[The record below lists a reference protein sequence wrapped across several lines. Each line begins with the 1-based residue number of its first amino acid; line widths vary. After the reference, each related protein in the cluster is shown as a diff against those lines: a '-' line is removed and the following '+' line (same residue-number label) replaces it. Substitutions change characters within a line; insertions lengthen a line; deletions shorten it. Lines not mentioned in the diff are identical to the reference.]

1 MIGKQ
6 SSTTM
11 TDKPEQAK
19 KRSDLSSIPT
29 KQYIDQ
35 TVAPVLL
42 NGLTA
47 LVKERPTDPIGFL
60 ANYLLKHKGNN
71 DDQREESSENDQN

>member
-1 MIGKQ
+1 
-6 SSTTM
+6 M
-11 TDKPEQAK
+11 TDKPEITK

-47 LVKERPTDPIGFL
+47 LVKERPADPIGFL
-60 ANYLLKHKGNN
+60 AQYLLKHKANN
-71 DDQREESSENDQN
+71 GEQRDEASENDQN